1 MIVGRQIRAARAL
14 LDMSQDQL
22 AEATGL
28 TPQAIRKIENGDV
41 QPREGTI
48 ADIMRTFDD
57 RGVEFIGT
65 EGVKIK
71 SDSVVRLEGFES
83 FKFFMD
89 QVYDAATKTYS
100 RDGSKPICICDLD
113 NNLFRK
119 YLKDYYTVHVDRL
132 KEISGLE
139 IKCLSAEVDKNHVPN
154 ATYLS
159 YRYLK
164 ELKTVATPFY
174 VFGDNFALI
183 EFNTQNPPRILLIH
197 SSLMARS
204 YRDQFEVMWKNA
216 SQNT

>member
-14 LDMSQDQL
+14 LDMSQDDL
-22 AEATGL
+22 ATAAGL
-28 TPQAIRKIENGDV
+28 TPQAIRKIENGGV

-48 ADIMRTFDD
+48 ADITRAFDE
-57 RGVEFIGT
+57 RGVEFIAD

-71 SDSVVRLEGFES
+71 SDTIAKLEGYEN

-89 QVYDAATKTYS
+89 EIYNAATQTYS

-113 NNLFRK
+113 NSLFRK
-119 YLKDYYTVHVDRL
+119 HLKDYYFVHVERL
-132 KEISGLE
+132 KKLDGLK
-139 IKCLSAEVDKNHVPN
+139 IKCLSAEVDREHVPD

-174 VFGDNFALI
+174 VFGDSFALI
-183 EFNTQNPPRILLIH
+183 DFNTQNPPRILLVH
-197 SSLMARS
+197 SKLLASS

-216 SQNT
+216 VDK